1 MIERRYPIQ
10 TVLAERKMFAGGGAV
25 LPQQMMPPQ
34 QSGGILASSGPL
46 LDAVAAGAIN
56 PDGDGG
62 GSLSDVQGFRFGG
75 SVITPQ
81 EIPVNLSAEDAE
93 DADAA
98 RGAMVD
104 FGPYE
109 PEAANDGFIES
120 IRNVLGTS
128 GRSSGAGDG
137 SVLNILRDSLRSEQ
151 LMNENDPGESSRSSI
166 AGPNKLIGDGSVLND
181 IRNLEY
187 VYKPRP
193 TPSAKTSNIISGAL
207 GQGREVADRKFK
219 GGPGSSFGNPIMNDL
234 SLNSS
239 ANSVPGYFG
248 QDDTDSGYS
257 LTPKEA
263 EVESGDSYNEEGYIG
278 GTPLVAVPLVDE
290 GSLNEEGYIGGTP
303 LVSDADREEV
313 PIENASNPNEPKK
326 MVSRGALFQAL
337 NRKGADPDVEVAAV
351 DDIISRAARKSG
363 GDSSVDVKS
372 LKSDIESLLPAVE
385 GNDDVTEG
393 LMLIRLAA
401 AIGSGTSS
409 SGWENISKGVEKA
422 LPAII
427 EYRAKKK
434 SDKRGRQMAIA
445 KMAIQQKLSLD
456 AETRAEDR
464 SIRKEGRAI
473 QKDKLKTK
481 RYMVIRPKTIAASQ
495 ITEGAEGNI
504 TIPKLMTFTLDSYGL
519 ERVENLGISVTK
531 VGEMTPKFDDVM
543 NVPTQHDAKTL
554 NRLYTLPKQTG
565 YAPFEL
571 FGENYRYMFMTPTYA
586 GLVELGAKAKNIIH
600 PDEAQSLHRVYKK
613 VSQSYGKMYDQLEE
627 LNQIAQTKELVGA
640 GAIKGQFGTALS
652 GLSDV
657 RFLKGFGIEK
667 FKDMLL
673 DGQDLSRRDAFSV
686 KGRLLLAKMAPIIL
700 GESGKTI
707 SDADR
712 IRVARSLGFEVD
724 ARVNEDGT
732 ETFRGITG
740 FDTRILSNP
749 NTIMAAINET
759 ATLVRDRYE
768 LIHMTYQQEMD
779 KFDVNIPSL
788 RKFAPIKRERSST
801 LRFDLRKKAKA

>member
-1 MIERRYPIQ
+1 
-10 TVLAERKMFAGGGAV
+10 
-25 LPQQMMPPQ
+25 
-34 QSGGILASSGPL
+34 
-46 LDAVAAGAIN
+46 
-56 PDGDGG
+56 
-62 GSLSDVQGFRFGG
+62 
-75 SVITPQ
+75 
-81 EIPVNLSAEDAE
+81 
-93 DADAA
+93 
-98 RGAMVD
+98 
-104 FGPYE
+104 
-109 PEAANDGFIES
+109 
-120 IRNVLGTS
+120 
-128 GRSSGAGDG
+128 
-137 SVLNILRDSLRSEQ
+137 
-151 LMNENDPGESSRSSI
+151 
-166 AGPNKLIGDGSVLND
+166 
-181 IRNLEY
+181 
-187 VYKPRP
+187 
-193 TPSAKTSNIISGAL
+193 
-207 GQGREVADRKFK
+207 
-219 GGPGSSFGNPIMNDL
+219 
-234 SLNSS
+234 
-239 ANSVPGYFG
+239 
-248 QDDTDSGYS
+248 
-257 LTPKEA
+257 
-263 EVESGDSYNEEGYIG
+263 
-278 GTPLVAVPLVDE
+278 
-290 GSLNEEGYIGGTP
+290 
-303 LVSDADREEV
+303 
-313 PIENASNPNEPKK
+313 
-326 MVSRGALFQAL
+326 
-337 NRKGADPDVEVAAV
+337 
-351 DDIISRAARKSG
+351 
-363 GDSSVDVKS
+363 VDVKS